1 VRLQRINFMK
11 SYYIL
16 LEISNYKGIENKPY
30 QLYNYFSRFGSI
42 QNKKFEFYNALP
54 TANEVL
60 KFKAKKEA
68 DKFKTENNLS
78 HLKVMKIEIY

>member
-1 VRLQRINFMK
+1 MRLQRTNIME

-16 LEISNYKGIENKPY
+16 VQISNYKGIEDKPY
-30 QLYNYFSRFGSI
+30 QLHNYFCRFGYVQSR
-42 QNKKFEFYNALP
+42 KFEIYNGLP

-68 DKFKTENNLS
+68 EKFKTENNLS

>member
-1 VRLQRINFMK
+1 ME

-16 LEISNYKGIENKPY
+16 VEISNYKGIEDKPY
-30 QLYNYFSRFGSI
+30 QLHGYFSRFGYVQSR
-42 QNKKFEFYNALP
+42 KFEIYNGLP

-78 HLKVMKIEIY
+78 HLKVMKIVIY